1 MDLDQIDGEL
11 GGPMRIA
18 TGPAVVV
25 LPAATD
31 LPWRVVAAA
40 VKDKIDF
47 YYHVWLPTG
56 VPLAGVNLTEQVRHA
71 WARHNGLPEGMD
83 LYRLLYMM
91 ERYADGIE
99 YDLRNHLGVDMG
111 ELFRSRRWRVLVNYI
126 DMLPS
131 NSHKNRL
138 VTLDEEHMEAILSSK
153 QAQSGEYK
161 PSMSDWGQLEN
172 MMATL
177 IDAVNRNTETVHA
190 TAQGKKK
197 PLRIPNYPRPATAA
211 DRVKVKIQKRKHEE
225 MVNMLLPAKRE
236 GQVS

>member
-1 MDLDQIDGEL
+1 MRVALDGVIV
-11 GGPMRIA
+11 
-18 TGPAVVV
+18 T

-40 VKDKIDF
+40 VRDKIDF
-47 YYHVWLPTG
+47 YYHVWAPTG
-56 VPLAGVNLTEQVRHA
+56 VPLPGVNRTEQVRQA
-71 WARHNGLPEGMD
+71 WAHHNGLPEGQS

-111 ELFRSRRWRVLVNYI
+111 DLFRGRRWRALLNYI
-126 DMLPS
+126 DLLPS
-131 NSHKNRL
+131 GTHKNRM
-138 VTLDEEHMEAILSSK
+138 VTQDEEHMEAILSSK
-153 QAQSGEYK
+153 QGQAGEYK

-197 PLRIPNYPRPATAA
+197 PLRIPNYPRPATAL
-211 DRVKVKIQKRKHEE
+211 DRVKNKMQKRQHEE
-225 MVNMLLPAKRE
+225 MVALLLPTKRE

>member
-1 MDLDQIDGEL
+1 
-11 GGPMRIA
+11 MRVA
-18 TGPAVVV
+18 VGTAVVT

-40 VKDKIDF
+40 CRDKIDF
-47 YYHVWLPTG
+47 YYHVWAPTG
-56 VPLAGVNLTEQVRHA
+56 APLPGVNQTERVRRA
-71 WARHNGLPEGMD
+71 WVEHNGLVDGQE
-83 LYRLLYMM
+83 LHRLLYMM
-91 ERYADGIE
+91 ERYTDGIE
-99 YDLRNHLGVDMG
+99 YDLRHHLSVSMG
-111 ELFRSRRWRVLVNYI
+111 DLFRDRQWRVLMNYI

-131 NSHKNRL
+131 NTHKNRL
-138 VTLDEEHMEAILSSK
+138 LTEDEEHMEAILSSK

-190 TAQGKKK
+190 TAPGKKK

-211 DRVKVKIQKRKHEE
+211 EKVKAKIQKRQHEE
-225 MVNMLLPAKRE
+225 LVGLLLPAKRE